1 MFTNIPMMNA
11 GSTYCD
17 CFYCPSKSEKFNI
30 SGSFLQQDVKWW
42 TQDLKNTSS
51 RENCEKSGEKT
62 FICDWKLLHEKLH
75 FTVVQFHL
83 QEQQL
88 ALDSVIYW
96 FIAGV
101 AYLRGFSNGLFVLL
115 SAHPLCW
122 HSHITLTALYTS
134 LQLET
139 SNPASG
145 ILTFTAFST
154 ATKQW
159 GLLCIFKNTL

>member
-1 MFTNIPMMNA
+1 M
-11 GSTYCD
+11 GGCSQL
-17 CFYCPSKSEKFNI
+17 SR
-30 SGSFLQQDVKWW
+30 WW
-42 TQDLKNTSS
+42 TQDQLIVTVFIAHLNQRSLIYQVHSCS
-51 RENCEKSGEKT
+51 RMLSDEHKIIKSGEKT